1 MCPLR
6 ARELSS
12 ILMDMNKLRK
22 FDTPHDLLARAYF
35 GDRAVMRRF
44 LEDFLPARL
53 SAALDYDSLEDSK
66 ETFLTPGLKKSM
78 GDLVFRCRSRNGD
91 EGSIYVLFEHKSH
104 PDHFCAV
111 QVLRYMALIWEDA
124 LKAPGKKV
132 LPFIIPIVFY
142 HGKEHWNG
150 KPLRQLFPE
159 ETPFAAYIP
168 DFTLLLYDLS
178 KVPEDTLKAGLTNNA
193 MLLLLKALHDELPA
207 RKIAEAFQL
216 LASAAGGRD
225 VAETIRLFF
234 TYLEQ
239 ARPDITPDD
248 IEQEMAA
255 LPQGDTT
262 MQTFMERFSEL
273 AFERGMMVGE
283 AKGWAEGE
291 ATATRR
297 LIVTLLGHRF
307 DVVPVALAARL
318 KNITDM
324 DALATL
330 ATAILKVESLE
341 AFEALVDKALE
352 GDNAKN

>member
-1 MCPLR
+1 
-6 ARELSS
+6 
-12 ILMDMNKLRK
+12 MNKLRK

-44 LEDFLPARL
+44 LEGFLPTEL

-78 GDLVFRCRSRNGD
+78 GDLVFRCRSRDGD
-91 EGSIYVLFEHKSH
+91 EGSIYILFEHKSH

-111 QVLRYMALIWEDA
+111 QVLRYMALIWEDS
-124 LKAPGKKV
+124 LKTPGRKK

-142 HGKEHWNG
+142 HGKEKWTG
-150 KPLRQLFPE
+150 KPLRQLFPQ
-159 ETPFAAYIP
+159 ETPFAPYIP
-168 DFTLLLYDLS
+168 DFALLLYDLS
-178 KVPEDTLKAGLTNNA
+178 KVPEETLQAGLTNNA

-216 LASAAGGRD
+216 LASAASGRD

-239 ARPDITPDD
+239 ARPDITPED

-255 LPQGDTT
+255 LPQGDMT
-262 MQTFMERFSEL
+262 MQTFTEYFTAK
-273 AFERGMMVGE
+273 AFEQGMLAGKAEGIAEGEARGE
-283 AKGWAEGE
+283 AKGE

-297 LIVTLLGHRF
+297 LIVTLLGRRF
-307 DVVPVALAARL
+307 DVPPVALAIRL
-318 KNITDM
+318 KNIKDI
-324 DALATL
+324 DVLNALA
-330 ATAILKVESLE
+330 ATILQVESLE

>member
-1 MCPLR
+1 
-6 ARELSS
+6 
-12 ILMDMNKLRK
+12 MNKLRK

-44 LEDFLPARL
+44 LEGFLPTEL

-78 GDLVFRCRSRNGD
+78 GDLVFRCRSRAGD
-91 EGSIYVLFEHKSH
+91 EGSIYILFEHKSH

-111 QVLRYMALIWEDA
+111 QVLRYMALIWEDS
-124 LKAPGKKV
+124 LKTPGRKK

-142 HGKEHWNG
+142 HGKEKWTG
-150 KPLRQLFPE
+150 KPLRQLFPQ
-159 ETPFAAYIP
+159 ETPFAPYIP
-168 DFTLLLYDLS
+168 DFALLLYDLS
-178 KVPEDTLKAGLTNNA
+178 KVPEETLQAGLTNNA

-216 LASAAGGRD
+216 LASAASGRD

-239 ARPDITPDD
+239 ARPDITPED

-255 LPQGDTT
+255 LPQGDMT
-262 MQTFMERFSEL
+262 MQTFTEYFTAK
-273 AFERGMMVGE
+273 AFEQGMLAGNAEGKAEGIAEGEARGE
-283 AKGWAEGE
+283 AKGE

-297 LIVTLLGHRF
+297 LIVTLLGRRF
-307 DVVPVALAARL
+307 DAPPVALAIRL
-318 KNITDM
+318 KNIKDI
-324 DALATL
+324 DALNALAAT
-330 ATAILKVESLE
+330 ILQVESLE

-352 GDNAKN
+352 GSQANN